1 MDDYNYNQDLNYE
14 NEQENL
20 NDNEDEEDDN
30 YLQELHLKLAEM
42 KKERKEAQKNAQIL
56 DNRINM
62 LKNEEEKRWKNI
74 ENKKKKVN
82 EKYIYLKNVADNMK
96 QLENAKLKK
105 EKEIEEKKQ
114 NNQKLK
120 NEIKNGIEQK
130 KIEKQNQI
138 NEDAKLLKL
147 QRQYNEQ
154 LIEFLNN
161 EKIINNKS
169 KCAIIKS
176 QHSIEKEK
184 KKLLER
190 ERKTKLKEKLE
201 KQLLEEYRLKEEA
214 DQKKNKAEKEETEVL
229 KRLQNTTQI
238 HKDISDELE
247 RMNLESVMK
256 GKYNN
261 NINL

>member
-1 MDDYNYNQDLNYE
+1 M
-14 NEQENL
+14 
-20 NDNEDEEDDN
+20 
-30 YLQELHLKLAEM
+30 
-42 KKERKEAQKNAQIL
+42 
-56 DNRINM
+56 
-62 LKNEEEKRWKNI
+62 
-74 ENKKKKVN
+74 
-82 EKYIYLKNVADNMK
+82 
-96 QLENAKLKK
+96 
-105 EKEIEEKKQ
+105 
-114 NNQKLK
+114 
-120 NEIKNGIEQK
+120 
-130 KIEKQNQI
+130 

-161 EKIINNKS
+161 EKITNNKS

-190 ERKTKLKEKLE
+190 ERKAKLKEKLE

-214 DQKKNKAEKEETEVL
+214 DAKKNKAEKEETEVL
-229 KRLQNTTQI
+229 KRLKNTTQI
-238 HKDISDELE
+238 NKDISDELE